1 MGSSNYEEIEELY
14 KQLIKVLK
22 KTKLSKGQLAKG
34 INMSYQ
40 GFLNS
45 LNNRKLSLEK
55 WVEISK
61 FINLPITLQLE
72 TGRKAMQA
80 EPEGVIVEEK
90 EKNEGA
96 DKDKIA
102 LLQKQIEILESRLAD
117 KDLIISLL
125 KG

>member
-1 MGSSNYEEIEELY
+1 MGSSNHKEIDELY
-14 KQLIKVLK
+14 KQLAFVLK
-22 KTKLSKGQLAKG
+22 KTKMSKGQLSKG
-34 INMSYQ
+34 INMSYP

-72 TGRKAMQA
+72 TGKKPAQA
-80 EPEGVIVEEK
+80 EPEDVIVEVK
-90 EKNEGA
+90 EKNQGA
-96 DKDKIA
+96 DKDKLA

-125 KG
+125 K